1 MLGQQINCQIPS
13 SFYEQFR
20 LQRQQFESSFYE
32 ENIQETPLEPK
43 EDSFEENEYDSDKEK
58 EEDFKLED
66 AYIDSESDLNSEGGN
81 KVVKPPYS
89 YIAMITMSIIQSP
102 GKRLTLHGICE
113 FIRSRFPY
121 YRERFPAWQNSIRH
135 NLSLND
141 CFVKVPREPG
151 NPGKGNFWTLD
162 PMAQDMFDN
171 GSFLRRRKRFKRPE
185 MIRTRPYPYLDP
197 FTQRLLLQ
205 NAMQAAIPNFPPQYP
220 LAPPRMLTLPQ
231 APVMTTTAG
240 QQPFFPLPPLP
251 QLFQAPHHHSHPFSL
266 NIHKFARDAQLQCQ
280 SFSSPTTSS
289 PSPPHSMPSPSNSLS
304 SPTLVEEKPKFSKFS
319 IDSLIA

>member
-1 MLGQQINCQIPS
+1 MTVEAMLGQQFNCQIPQ

-32 ENIQETPLEPK
+32 ENSPETSLESK
-43 EDSFEENEYDSDKEK
+43 EDSFEDNEYDSDKEK

-66 AYIDSESDLNSEGGN
+66 GYLGSETDVKSEEAS

-89 YIAMITMSIIQSP
+89 YIAMITMSIIQAP

-121 YRERFPAWQNSIRH
+121 YKERFPAWQNSIRH

-185 MIRTRPYPYLDP
+185 MMRTRPYPYLDP
-197 FTQRLLLQ
+197 FTQRLLIQ
-205 NAMQAAIPNFPPQYP
+205 NAMQGMGMAPNFPPQYP
-220 LAPPRMLTLPQ
+220 QFPPRMLTLPPQQPLFPLQLPQILQTASQ
-231 APVMTTTAG
+231 APS
-240 QQPFFPLPPLP
+240 F
-251 QLFQAPHHHSHPFSL
+251 
-266 NIHKFARDAQLQCQ
+266 NIHNFGRDSEPPAL
-280 SFSSPTTSS
+280 SSPSTSS
-289 PSPPHSMPSPSNSLS
+289 PSPPLSTHSPRYSLP
-304 SPTLVEEKPKFSKFS
+304 SPTLVDVKPKFSKFS

>member
-1 MLGQQINCQIPS
+1 MTVEAMLGQQFNCQIPQ

-32 ENIQETPLEPK
+32 ENSPETSLESK
-43 EDSFEENEYDSDKEK
+43 EDSFEDNEYDSDKEK

-66 AYIDSESDLNSEGGN
+66 GYIGSENNVKSEETS

-89 YIAMITMSIIQSP
+89 YIAMITMSIIQAP

-121 YRERFPAWQNSIRH
+121 YKERFPAWQNSIRH

-185 MIRTRPYPYLDP
+185 MMRTRPYPYLDP
-197 FTQRLLLQ
+197 FTQRLLIQ
-205 NAMQAAIPNFPPQYP
+205 NAMQGMGMAPNFPPQYP
-220 LAPPRMLTLPQ
+220 QFPPRMMTLPPQQPLFPLQLPQIFQSASQ
-231 APVMTTTAG
+231 AP
-240 QQPFFPLPPLP
+240 
-251 QLFQAPHHHSHPFSL
+251 SFSL
-266 NIHKFARDAQLQCQ
+266 NFHNFGRD
-280 SFSSPTTSS
+280 SPSTSS
-289 PSPPHSMPSPSNSLS
+289 PSPPLSTHSPSYSLP
-304 SPTLVEEKPKFSKFS
+304 SPTLVDVKPKFSKFS

>member
-1 MLGQQINCQIPS
+1 MLGQQLNCQIPH
-13 SFYEQFR
+13 SFYQQFG
-20 LQRQQFESSFYE
+20 LQRQQFESSFFE
-32 ENIQETPLEPK
+32 ENSTEISLESK
-43 EDSFEENEYDSDKEK
+43 EDSFEDNDYDSDKEK
-58 EEDFKLED
+58 EDEFKLE
-66 AYIDSESDLNSEGGN
+66 AGYIDNETDLKSEGGS

-121 YRERFPAWQNSIRH
+121 YKERFPAWQNSIRH

-205 NAMQAAIPNFPPQYP
+205 NAMQAAMPNFPTQYHMV
-220 LAPPRMLTLPQ
+220 PPRMMPLPHQ
-231 APVMTTTAG
+231 VPTSAG
-240 QQPFFPLPPLP
+240 QNPLFPLHLP
-251 QLFQAPHHHSHPFSL
+251 QLFQSNPFSL
-266 NIHKFARDAQLQCQ
+266 NMQKFARETE
-280 SFSSPTTSS
+280 FSSMSSPNTSS
-289 PSPPHSMPSPSNSLS
+289 SPPHQMPSPPHSMPSPSSSLA
-304 SPTLVEEKPKFSKFS
+304 SPTLVDVKPKFSKFS